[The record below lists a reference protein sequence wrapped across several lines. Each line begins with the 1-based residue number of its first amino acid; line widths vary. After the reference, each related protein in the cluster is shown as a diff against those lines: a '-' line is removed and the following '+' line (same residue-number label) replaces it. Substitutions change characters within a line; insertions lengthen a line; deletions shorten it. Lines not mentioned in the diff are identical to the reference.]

1 MSESVWKKYKE
12 PILYLIFGGLTTLV
26 SILVYA
32 VCDRLLG
39 LDPLVANIISWI
51 LAVGFAYVTNR
62 KWVFESKACG
72 SRAIIK
78 EAAAFYGGR
87 LITLGLEELL
97 LYIGIKRLGFD
108 SLLVKIVCQI
118 IVIVAN
124 YVISKLIVFR
134 DRKREA

>member
-1 MSESVWKKYKE
+1 M
-12 PILYLIFGGLTTLV
+12 V

-32 VCDRLLG
+32 VCDRVLG
-39 LDPLVANIISWI
+39 MDPLLANIISWI

-62 KWVFESKACG
+62 RWVFESKASG
-72 SRAIIK
+72 SRAVLQ

-97 LYIGIKRLGFD
+97 LYIGIKQLGFD

-134 DRKREA
+134 DRKRDT